1 MNQDINKALNLLKKY
16 SGIELKI
23 VNSEEEKQA
32 LQSALKLIVSLSD
45 NENLGICAS
54 TEKEAFNTLQNYLK
68 ALGYS
73 FNLEDN
79 LLFENK
85 AIYLKFS
92 TEKMSYYV
100 SDYQGEYRGVL
111 ITIFADSQDEIIGT
125 YGYLPLNLFN

>member
-23 VNSEEEKQA
+23 VNYEEEKQA
-32 LQSALKLIVSLSD
+32 LQSALKMIVSLSD
-45 NENLGICAS
+45 HENLGICAS

-73 FNLEDN
+73 FNLEKN

-111 ITIFADSQDEIIGT
+111 ITIFAD
-125 YGYLPLNLFN
+125 LPSI